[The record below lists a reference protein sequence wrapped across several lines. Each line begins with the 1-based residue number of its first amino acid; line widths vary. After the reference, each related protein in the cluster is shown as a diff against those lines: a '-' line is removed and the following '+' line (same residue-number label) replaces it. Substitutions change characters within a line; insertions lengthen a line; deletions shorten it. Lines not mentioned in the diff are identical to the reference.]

1 LCIFYH
7 LLVNSLCQV
16 DCAAPPGISTRLL
29 TDANH
34 SLFDM
39 AHNTV
44 RQIAA
49 RCISLLEEQYGIPQA
64 EERAPVDLLVMTIL
78 SQNTSDTNSLRAFAR
93 LKSTFSDYGQV
104 LAATDEAVAESIR
117 AGGLAEI
124 KARRI
129 KEALSRIKQD
139 AGTISLSFLADMQ
152 KEQAMAYLL
161 SLPGVGPK
169 TASVVLLFAFSMPF
183 LPVDTH
189 VYRVCHRL
197 GLLDEDVRPEKAQR
211 ILERAVP
218 VEKYLSLHLNLIT
231 HGRRICQAR
240 NPKHEECALRDCC
253 DYYLQGQKP

>member
-1 LCIFYH
+1 M
-7 LLVNSLCQV
+7 N
-16 DCAAPPGISTRLL
+16 R
-29 TDANH
+29 N
-34 SLFDM
+34 M
-39 AHNTV
+39 V
-44 RQIAA
+44 RQRAA
-49 RCISLLEEQYGIPQA
+49 RCIRLLEEQYGIPQV
-64 EERAPVDLLVMTIL
+64 EERDPVDLLMMTIL

-93 LKSTFSDYGQV
+93 LKSAFCDYEQV
-104 LAATDEAVAESIR
+104 LAAADEAVAESIR

-129 KEALSRIKQD
+129 KEALFRIKKD
-139 AGTISLSFLADMQ
+139 AGAISLSFLADMN

-197 GLLDEDVRPEKAQR
+197 GLVSEAVAPEKAQS

-218 VEKYLSLHLNLIT
+218 VEKYLSFHLNLIT
-231 HGRRICQAR
+231 HGRRICRAR
-240 NPKHEECALRDCC
+240 NPKHDGCALRDCC
-253 DYYLQGQKP
+253 DYYLHGQKP

>member
-1 LCIFYH
+1 MGRQRVEACI
-7 LLVNSLCQV
+7 
-16 DCAAPPGISTRLL
+16 R
-29 TDANH
+29 
-34 SLFDM
+34 
-39 AHNTV
+39 
-44 RQIAA
+44 
-49 RCISLLEEQYGIPQA
+49 LLEEQYGIPQT
-64 EERAPVDLLVMTIL
+64 EERDPVDLLVMTIL

-93 LKSTFSDYGQV
+93 LKSAFCDYDLV
-104 LAATDEAVAESIR
+104 LAATDEVVAESIR

-129 KEALSRIKQD
+129 KEALFRIKQD
-139 AGTISLSFLADMQ
+139 AGAISLSFLADM
-152 KEQAMAYLL
+152 KKDEAMAYLL

-197 GLLDEDVRPEKAQR
+197 GLLDEAVSPEKAQS

-231 HGRRICQAR
+231 HGRRICRAR
-240 NPKHEECALRDCC
+240 NPRHEECALRDCC